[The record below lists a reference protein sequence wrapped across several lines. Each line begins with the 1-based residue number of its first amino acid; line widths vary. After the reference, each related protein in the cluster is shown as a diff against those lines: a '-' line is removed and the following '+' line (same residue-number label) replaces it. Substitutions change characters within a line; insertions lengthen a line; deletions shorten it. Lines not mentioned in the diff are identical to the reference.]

1 MICCL
6 SSGDVYLFFG
16 ASISSCCNSLEC
28 NFIERNST
36 ECNSVGDF
44 LETLVILSAI
54 LLPIKSPVAS
64 AVFYITPFE
73 EVFVASVVHF

>member
-16 ASISSCCNSLEC
+16 TSISSCCNSLEC
-28 NFIERNST
+28 NFIERNFT
-36 ECNSVGDF
+36 EWNSVGDF

-64 AVFYITPFE
+64 TVFYITPFE

>member
-1 MICCL
+1 MPCL
-6 SSGDVYLFFG
+6 SSGDMHLFFG
-16 ASISSCCNSLEC
+16 TSISSFCNSLE
-28 NFIERNST
+28 
-36 ECNSVGDF
+36 DF
-44 LETLVILSAI
+44 FKMLVILSAI